1 MNKDVITSI
10 DLAYKFKL
18 NDTSEEETFLFSN
31 IPYSIVAK
39 AIKYWS
45 SLHNVELTGSDD
57 AIINLITYNIGKYA
71 NTDFLLDYILE
82 SDERVLNFLID
93 ACKDLAREEFEKEK
107 ELDKE
112 VYNFNEAVD
121 NSLDSSL
128 SVGDKVQIHLPDT
141 IWDKKVGVLEELEDD
156 TCVVLVEFN
165 LDEGKK
171 VRQEFN
177 TKEISKISDEKL
189 VEKLPVKRDAKG
201 RFAGIKPSYDS
212 SNNLTDY
219 DRMQVKAYEILKTK
233 HPFAVIYAYSQ
244 GAGKGKTLLNP
255 PLIKQSQEEV
265 DAFVNSFKRGNE
277 GVRVVVDV
285 FYDSQLS
292 KIEKSLKTRGLVEN
306 LQEDTNHETNIITNY
321 VDNLNAN
328 IYNYQIDV
336 EFNPPLVIDIDKD
349 VTSANDVEP
358 KSKTYQIEIEEFP
371 FDLNV
376 IEEDI
381 IDYLMTTNEIDSP
394 EEISNDILNSIDTED
409 LEMFLGKKYRL
420 DIENYIK
427 DQTLETL
434 EPFISSQRLKEENS
448 QMKPTTKSLKES
460 ETTSDLRKE
469 ALAKYLN
476 ISPEQI
482 IEVNED
488 NIFAVEEDTA
498 EYLVLT
504 DDEADIATSE
514 DIESL
519 MYDLGASSFT
529 DWYSDWI
536 IENAI
541 IDEEDLIDG
550 IYREELD
557 SQLAEL
563 TDEPSDEFENKKIE
577 LLYEEGYLSDKDFEE
592 DEDNF
597 QPLKIL
603 LIDERELAE
612 IEDQYISDHLADI
625 GIWDVVEVFGGKEE
639 FFDWLKS
646 RDFRDL
652 DLAKIVTQAIKLD
665 SRGHFLASYDGVEL
679 ELDDDLFGYRI
690 N

>member
-128 SVGDKVQIHLPDT
+128 SVGDNVQIHLPDT
-141 IWDKKVGVLEELEDD
+141 VWDKKVGVLEELEGD

-212 SNNLTDY
+212 SNSLTDY
-219 DRMQVKAYEILKTK
+219 DRMQVKAYEILKAK

-306 LQEDTNHETNIITNY
+306 LQEDTDHETNIITNY

-394 EEISNDILNSIDTED
+394 KEISNDILNSIDTED

-498 EYLVLT
+498 EYRVLT

-514 DIESL
+514 DIKSL

-541 IDEEDLIDG
+541 LDEEDLIDG

-592 DEDNF
+592 DKDNF

-603 LIDERELAE
+603 FIYERELAE

-625 GIWDVVEVFGGKEE
+625 GIWDVVELFGGKEE

>member
-128 SVGDKVQIHLPDT
+128 SVGDRVQIHLPDT
-141 IWDKKVGVLEELEDD
+141 IWDKKVGVLEELEGD

-212 SNNLTDY
+212 SNSLTDY
-219 DRMQVKAYEILKTK
+219 DRMQVKAYEILKAK

-306 LQEDTNHETNIITNY
+306 LQEATDHETNIITNY
-321 VDNLNAN
+321 VDNLNSN

-448 QMKPTTKSLKES
+448 QMKPTTKFLKES

-482 IEVNED
+482 IEVNGD
-488 NIFAVEEDTA
+488 NVFAVEEDSA
-498 EYLVLT
+498 EYMVLT
-504 DDEADIATSE
+504 DDEADIATRE

-519 MYDLGASSFT
+519 MYDMGASSFT

-541 IDEEDLIDG
+541 IDEEDLIDD
-550 IYREELD
+550 IYREDLD

-592 DEDNF
+592 DEENF

-603 LIDERELAE
+603 SIDERELAE
-612 IEDQYISDHLADI
+612 IEDKYIVDHLANI
-625 GIWDVVEVFGGKEE
+625 GIWDVVELFGGKEE

-652 DLAKIVTQAIKLD
+652 DLDAIVTQSIKLD
-665 SRGHFLASYDGVEL
+665 SRGHFLASYDGDEL

>member
-212 SNNLTDY
+212 SNSLTDY

-427 DQTLETL
+427 NQTLETL
-434 EPFISSQRLKEENS
+434 EPIIRSKPIKKATS

-504 DDEADIATSE
+504 DDEADIETRE
-514 DIESL
+514 NIESI

-625 GIWDVVEVFGGKEE
+625 GVWDVVEVFGGKEE

>member
-212 SNNLTDY
+212 SNSLTDY

-306 LQEDTNHETNIITNY
+306 LQEDTDHETNIITDY

-328 IYNYQIDV
+328 IYNYQIEV
-336 EFNPPLVIDIDKD
+336 EFDPPLVIDIDKD

-625 GIWDVVEVFGGKEE
+625 GIWDVVELFGGKEE

-652 DLAKIVTQAIKLD
+652 DLDAIVTHAIQLD
-665 SRGHFLASYDGVEL
+665 SRGLFLASYDGAEL

>member
-18 NDTSEEETFLFSN
+18 DDTSEEETFLFSN

-212 SNNLTDY
+212 SNSLTDY

-306 LQEDTNHETNIITNY
+306 LQEDTDHETNIITDY

-328 IYNYQIDV
+328 IYNYQIEV

-349 VTSANDVEP
+349 VTTTNDVEP
-358 KSKTYQIEIEEFP
+358 KSKTYQIEIGEFP

-469 ALAKYLN
+469 ALAKYLS

-498 EYLVLT
+498 EYMVLT

-514 DIESL
+514 DIKSL

-625 GIWDVVEVFGGKEE
+625 GIWDVVELFGGKEE
-639 FFDWLKS
+639 FFDWQKS